1 MRHYCNAVFGI
12 KLDAEDELEIN
23 KFRYDSHGEEV
34 EDWDLDQAAYDR
46 LYRKYGL
53 TQKPVLH
60 WTDQHM
66 VKCDMPHDSYVL
78 GYAYIDFPHRKVTD
92 EVFLSKAQWYEW
104 VYYC

>member
-1 MRHYCNAVFGI
+1 
-12 KLDAEDELEIN
+12 
-23 KFRYDSHGEEV
+23 
-34 EDWDLDQAAYDR
+34 
-46 LYRKYGL
+46 
-53 TQKPVLH
+53 
-60 WTDQHM
+60 M